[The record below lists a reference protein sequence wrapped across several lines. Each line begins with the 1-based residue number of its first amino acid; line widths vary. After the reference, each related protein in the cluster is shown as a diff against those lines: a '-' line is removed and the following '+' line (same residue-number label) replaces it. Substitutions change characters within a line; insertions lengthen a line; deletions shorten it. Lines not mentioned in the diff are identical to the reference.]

1 MYLKELCVSEITNIL
16 LSWKQFEYMLSE
28 HLSVAKNI
36 IVRIVNCCLLE
47 KYLKIIKIVE
57 VSEKRLDI
65 GSLCYLL
72 IFTIGFAILKYNDS
86 VMDYVITVTGINT
99 VLLLHCHHY
108 YYCSCPVT

>member
-47 KYLKIIKIVE
+47 KYLKIIKIIE
-57 VSEKRLDI
+57 VSKKETRYWVLMLFTDI
-65 GSLCYLL
+65 YYR
-72 IFTIGFAILKYNDS
+72 I
-86 VMDYVITVTGINT
+86 
-99 VLLLHCHHY
+99 CHIEI
-108 YYCSCPVT
+108 